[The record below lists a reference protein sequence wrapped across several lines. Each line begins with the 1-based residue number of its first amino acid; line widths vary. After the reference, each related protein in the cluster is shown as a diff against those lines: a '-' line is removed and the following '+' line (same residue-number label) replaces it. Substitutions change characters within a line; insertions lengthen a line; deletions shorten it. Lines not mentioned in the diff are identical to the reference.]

1 MMESSPHTID
11 PLTLTQAR
19 WQAGGLLSTD
29 LSDVAADLIQAG
41 YDCPAFWELAST
53 DRSDL
58 PWEGPP
64 LFERAIREL
73 GQESLSVEDATVVMA
88 RGAAAECLAG
98 QITPRT
104 LAARVYD
111 LACAAD
117 YPDQLMELY
126 GLDDEY
132 GGWGR
137 SVVDLD
143 RATLDAAR
151 ALVEPN

>member
-1 MMESSPHTID
+1 MWPRISSRPD
-11 PLTLTQAR
+11 N
-19 WQAGGLLSTD
+19 
-29 LSDVAADLIQAG
+29 
-41 YDCPAFWELAST
+41 DCPAFWELAST

-64 LFERAIREL
+64 LFERAMREL
-73 GQESLSVEDATVVMA
+73 GRESLSVEDAAVVAA

-98 QITPRT
+98 QITPRAFT
-104 LAARVYD
+104 ARVYE

-117 YPDQLMELY
+117 YPVQLMELF
-126 GLDDEY
+126 GLHDEY

-137 SVVDLD
+137 NQADLD

-151 ALVEPN
+151 TLLEPN